1 MVKTVGVWGSFGTE
15 CEKDY
20 THLHTLGVGLVF
32 IEHLLQPKY
41 LSILE
46 LYKSHNLVLG
56 ISSNQWHFLE
66 DRRPAFGYIS
76 CQLFR
81 IAMAVVII

>member
-1 MVKTVGVWGSFGTE
+1 MGIE
-15 CEKDY
+15 CEKDS

-41 LSILE
+41 FIILE
-46 LYKSHNLVLG
+46 LHTSHNLALG
-56 ISSNQWHFLE
+56 ISSNQWCFLE
-66 DRRPAFGYIS
+66 DGRPAFGYIS